1 MHGHLDSEGT
11 RCSQQ
16 GHSLG
21 RFGDRSKMKHWRAI
35 KDLLSSQFQQQNIC
49 TTKPSIDKSH
59 YSYTAAKN
67 SVQVCIYIC
76 LILQNLKIRKLAQ
89 KKKKNSNRNLICF
102 SLWRTAAFQGKFLG
116 IKLPNVSSISLVFTI
131 YKFTEKLNK

>member
-89 KKKKNSNRNLICF
+89 KKKKKFKQELDMLF
-102 SLWRTAAFQGKFLG
+102 SLK
-116 IKLPNVSSISLVFTI
+116 NSSFSRQISWYKAPKCVF
-131 YKFTEKLNK
+131 YFFGLHYL